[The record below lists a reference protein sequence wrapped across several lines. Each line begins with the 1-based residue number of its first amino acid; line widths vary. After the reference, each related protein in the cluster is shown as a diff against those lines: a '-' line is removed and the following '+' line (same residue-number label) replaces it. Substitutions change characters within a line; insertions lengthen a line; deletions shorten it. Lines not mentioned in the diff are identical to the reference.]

1 MNLKENEE
9 IFMQQLKPY
18 QKWLIFSAIFFV
30 SLNLRPSVTSIGP
43 LTNTIQE
50 QLNVSSTMMSLL
62 TSIPVFCMGL
72 FAPLAVPL
80 QSKLGYRTSINSLIL
95 IIGVATA
102 ARFMFGSYSALIVT
116 SFLTG
121 FAIAIISPII
131 NAYIKETFKEKMAPV
146 VGFYSFAIG
155 GGATISAG
163 FTGVFYDATN
173 WNFALAIWG
182 LLAIFALIFWTLAV
196 EKKKTDIHLEH
207 TGKEEARNP
216 WKNNLAWI
224 IMIYFGL
231 QTALFFSLTAWLSS
245 MAMEQGI
252 SLIVAG
258 SVLTTMTIVQL
269 IGNLAIS
276 SLVGKYPYLI
286 AWLYG
291 LIGLGAIGALILFI
305 DASWSIW
312 GGAII
317 LGGALSGLFP
327 IGLMLPLQEAI
338 NSREANEWSS
348 MVLSGG
354 FMMAAILPLVIG
366 AVYDVTGTHFTTK
379 IIFVALFGLMFI
391 SIVFL
396 QRAKRV

>member
-1 MNLKENEE
+1 MEQIKS
-9 IFMQQLKPY
+9 Y
-18 QKWLIFSAIFFV
+18 QKWLIFAAIFFV

-43 LTNTIQE
+43 LVNTIQE
-50 QLNVSSTMMSLL
+50 QLNVSNTMMSLL

-72 FAPLAVPL
+72 FAPLAVPF
-80 QSKLGYRTSINSLIL
+80 QSKLGYRTSVNALMVL
-95 IIGVATA
+95 IGVATA
-102 ARFMFGSYSALIVT
+102 ARFMFGSFASLILT

-146 VGFYSFAIG
+146 IGLYSFAIG
-155 GGATISAG
+155 AGATISSG
-163 FTGVFYDATN
+163 FTGVFYESTN
-173 WNFALAIWG
+173 DWKFALGIWG
-182 LLAIFALIFWTLAV
+182 FLAIFAVVFWTFAV
-196 EKKKTDIHLEH
+196 KKQNNVNYD
-207 TGKEEARNP
+207 GVVKEEGRNP
-216 WKNNLAWI
+216 WKNKLAWI

-245 MAMEQGI
+245 MAMEQGM

-269 IGNLAIS
+269 FGNIIIS
-276 SLVGKYPYLI
+276 ALVGKYPNLV
-286 AWLYG
+286 AWLFG
-291 LIGLGAIGALILFI
+291 LIGFGAIGALILFI

-312 GGAII
+312 VGAII
-317 LGGALSGLFP
+317 LGGSLSGLFP
-327 IGLMLPLQEAI
+327 IGLMLPLQEAR
-338 NSREANEWSS
+338 NNREANEWSS

-366 AVYDVTGTHFTTK
+366 FVYDGTGSHFATK
-379 IIFVALFGLMFI
+379 IIFVVIFVLMYI

-396 QRAKRV
+396 QRAKHV

>member
-1 MNLKENEE
+1 MEQIKS
-9 IFMQQLKPY
+9 Y
-18 QKWLIFSAIFFV
+18 QKWLIFAAIFFV

-43 LTNTIQE
+43 LVNTIQE

-72 FAPLAVPL
+72 FAPLAVPF
-80 QSKLGYRTSINSLIL
+80 QSKLGYRTSVNALMVL
-95 IIGVATA
+95 IGVATA
-102 ARFMFGSYSALIVT
+102 ARFMFGSFASLILT

-146 VGFYSFAIG
+146 IGLYSFAIG
-155 GGATISAG
+155 AGATISSG
-163 FTGVFYDATN
+163 FTGVFYESTN
-173 WNFALAIWG
+173 DWKFALGIWG
-182 LLAIFALIFWTLAV
+182 FLAIFALVFWTFAV
-196 EKKKTDIHLEH
+196 AKKQNDLHSEGIV
-207 TGKEEARNP
+207 KEEGRNP
-216 WKNNLAWI
+216 WKNKLAWI

-245 MAMEQGI
+245 MAMEQGM

-269 IGNLAIS
+269 IGNITIS
-276 SLVGKYPYLI
+276 ALIGKYPKLI

-291 LIGLGAIGALILFI
+291 LIAFGGIGALILFI
-305 DASWSIW
+305 DANWSIW
-312 GGAII
+312 VGAII

-327 IGLMLPLQEAI
+327 IGLMLPLQEAR
-338 NSREANEWSS
+338 NNHEANEWSS

-354 FMMAAILPLVIG
+354 FMMSAILPLVIG
-366 AVYDVTGTHFTTK
+366 FVYDGTGSHFTTK
-379 IIFVALFGLMFI
+379 IIFVVLFVLMYI

>member
-1 MNLKENEE
+1 MEQIKS
-9 IFMQQLKPY
+9 Y
-18 QKWLIFSAIFFV
+18 QKWLIFAAIFFV

-43 LTNTIQE
+43 LVNTIQE

-72 FAPLAVPL
+72 FAPLAVPF
-80 QSKLGYRTSINSLIL
+80 QSKLGYRTSVNALMVL
-95 IIGVATA
+95 IGVATA
-102 ARFMFGSYSALIVT
+102 ARFMFGSFASLILT

-146 VGFYSFAIG
+146 IGLYSFAIG
-155 GGATISAG
+155 AGATISSG
-163 FTGVFYDATN
+163 FTGVFYESTN
-173 WNFALAIWG
+173 DWKFALGIWG
-182 LLAIFALIFWTLAV
+182 FLAIFALVFWTFAV
-196 EKKKTDIHLEH
+196 AKKQNDLHSEGIV
-207 TGKEEARNP
+207 KEEGRNP
-216 WKNNLAWI
+216 WKNKLAWI

-245 MAMEQGI
+245 MAMEQGM

-269 IGNLAIS
+269 IGNITIS
-276 SLVGKYPYLI
+276 ALIGKYPKLI

-291 LIGLGAIGALILFI
+291 LIAFGGIGALILFI
-305 DASWSIW
+305 DANWSIW
-312 GGAII
+312 VGAII

-327 IGLMLPLQEAI
+327 IGLMLPLQEAR
-338 NSREANEWSS
+338 NNREANEWSS

-354 FMMAAILPLVIG
+354 FMMSAILPLVIG
-366 AVYDVTGTHFTTK
+366 FVYDGTGSHFTTK
-379 IIFVALFGLMFI
+379 IIFVVLFVLMYI